1 MADPVTGTEPESGSG
16 TASGTE
22 PESGSRSASGTGAA
36 SGSGSEPESASG
48 TGTASASGSR
58 SASGAGTTSGSGS
71 EPESGSRSASGTGA
85 GSGTASRAV
94 SAQAPVAV
102 RHVEEAMG
110 TVFSFDVRGGKPA
123 AVRAALAEAV
133 AGLHRADEVFSTY
146 RDGSEISRLARGEL
160 TVEACAPEVA
170 EVLEL
175 AAEAERVSDG
185 WFSTRYGGRLDPTG
199 IVKGW
204 AVERAARRISAVVAG
219 ASGVSVNG
227 GGDVQLLG
235 TPGAARPWRVG
246 VSDPLRPGGLAAVVS
261 AAGAAELAVAT
272 SGSAERGAHV
282 VDPRTGRSAVTDL
295 LSVTVVAPRLTW
307 ADCWATAAF
316 AMGARD
322 GLRWLESLPGVEG
335 LLITAGDEVRCTG
348 GLAAWLG

>member
-1 MADPVTGTEPESGSG
+1 
-16 TASGTE
+16 
-22 PESGSRSASGTGAA
+22 
-36 SGSGSEPESASG
+36 
-48 TGTASASGSR
+48 
-58 SASGAGTTSGSGS
+58 
-71 EPESGSRSASGTGA
+71 
-85 GSGTASRAV
+85 
-94 SAQAPVAV
+94 
-102 RHVEEAMG
+102 MG
-110 TVFSFDVRGGKPA
+110 TVFSFDVRGGEPA
-123 AVRAALAEAV
+123 SVRAAVAAAV

-146 RDGSEISRLARGEL
+146 RDDSEVSRLARGEL
-160 TVEACAPEVA
+160 ALDACAPEVA

-185 WFSTRYGGRLDPTG
+185 WFSTRYEGRLDPTG

-204 AVERAARRISAVVAG
+204 AVERAARRIAAEGAG
-219 ASGVSVNG
+219 VRGVSVNG

-316 AMGARD
+316 AMGARE
-322 GLRWLESLPGVEG
+322 GARWLESLPGVEG

>member
-1 MADPVTGTEPESGSG
+1 
-16 TASGTE
+16 
-22 PESGSRSASGTGAA
+22 
-36 SGSGSEPESASG
+36 
-48 TGTASASGSR
+48 
-58 SASGAGTTSGSGS
+58 
-71 EPESGSRSASGTGA
+71 
-85 GSGTASRAV
+85 
-94 SAQAPVAV
+94 
-102 RHVEEAMG
+102 MG
-110 TVFSFDVRGGKPA
+110 TVFSFDARGGEPA
-123 AVRAALAEAV
+123 AVRAALDEAV

-175 AAEAERVSDG
+175 AAEAERVSGG
-185 WFSTRYGGRLDPTG
+185 WFSTRYQGRLDPTG

-204 AVERAARRISAVVAG
+204 AVERAARRIAAAG
-219 ASGVSVNG
+219 ATGVSVNG

-235 TPGAARPWRVG
+235 APGARRPWRVG

-261 AAGAAELAVAT
+261 ASGVDELAVAT

-316 AMGARD
+316 AMGSRE
-322 GLRWLESLPGVEG
+322 GLRWLESLEGVEG
-335 LLITAGDEVRCTG
+335 LLVTAGDEVRCTG
-348 GLAAWLG
+348 GLAGWLG

>member
-1 MADPVTGTEPESGSG
+1 
-16 TASGTE
+16 
-22 PESGSRSASGTGAA
+22 
-36 SGSGSEPESASG
+36 
-48 TGTASASGSR
+48 
-58 SASGAGTTSGSGS
+58 
-71 EPESGSRSASGTGA
+71 
-85 GSGTASRAV
+85 
-94 SAQAPVAV
+94 
-102 RHVEEAMG
+102 MG
-110 TVFSFDVRGGKPA
+110 TVFSFDVRGGEPT
-123 AVRAALAEAV
+123 AVRAALDEAV

-146 RDGSEISRLARGEL
+146 RDDSQVSRLARDEV
-160 TVEACAPEVA
+160 TVDACAPEVA

-185 WFSTRYGGRLDPTG
+185 WFSTRYRGRLDPTG

-204 AVERAARRISAVVAG
+204 AVERAARRIAAAG
-219 ASGVSVNG
+219 ATGVSLNG

-235 TPGAARPWRVG
+235 SPGAGRPWRVG

-295 LSVTVVAPRLTW
+295 VSVTVVAPRLTW

-316 AMGARD
+316 AMGSRE

>member
-1 MADPVTGTEPESGSG
+1 MAE
-16 TASGTE
+16 
-22 PESGSRSASGTGAA
+22 
-36 SGSGSEPESASG
+36 
-48 TGTASASGSR
+48 
-58 SASGAGTTSGSGS
+58 
-71 EPESGSRSASGTGA
+71 
-85 GSGTASRAV
+85 
-94 SAQAPVAV
+94 SAQAPAAV
-102 RHVEEAMG
+102 RHVEETMG
-110 TVFSFDVRGGKPA
+110 TVFSFDARGGEPA
-123 AVRAALAEAV
+123 AVRAALDEAV

-175 AAEAERVSDG
+175 AAEAERVSGG
-185 WFSTRYGGRLDPTG
+185 WFSTRYQGRLDPTG

-204 AVERAARRISAVVAG
+204 AVERAARRIAAAG
-219 ASGVSVNG
+219 ATGVSVNG

-235 TPGAARPWRVG
+235 APGARRPWRVG

-261 AAGAAELAVAT
+261 ASGADELAVAT

-316 AMGARD
+316 AMGSRE
-322 GLRWLESLPGVEG
+322 GLRWLESLEGVEG
-335 LLITAGDEVRCTG
+335 LLVTAGDEVRCTG
-348 GLAAWLG
+348 GLAGWLG

>member
-1 MADPVTGTEPESGSG
+1 
-16 TASGTE
+16 
-22 PESGSRSASGTGAA
+22 
-36 SGSGSEPESASG
+36 
-48 TGTASASGSR
+48 
-58 SASGAGTTSGSGS
+58 
-71 EPESGSRSASGTGA
+71 
-85 GSGTASRAV
+85 
-94 SAQAPVAV
+94 
-102 RHVEEAMG
+102 MG
-110 TVFSFDVRGGKPA
+110 TVFSFDVRGGEPT
-123 AVRAALAEAV
+123 AVRAALDEAV

-146 RDGSEISRLARGEL
+146 RDDSEISRLARDEV
-160 TVEACAPEVA
+160 TVGACAPEVA

-185 WFSTRYGGRLDPTG
+185 WFSTRYRGRLDPTG

-204 AVERAARRISAVVAG
+204 AVERAARRIAAAG
-219 ASGVSVNG
+219 ATGVSLNG

-235 TPGAARPWRVG
+235 TPGSGRPWRVG

-316 AMGARD
+316 AMGSRE

>member
-1 MADPVTGTEPESGSG
+1 
-16 TASGTE
+16 
-22 PESGSRSASGTGAA
+22 
-36 SGSGSEPESASG
+36 
-48 TGTASASGSR
+48 
-58 SASGAGTTSGSGS
+58 
-71 EPESGSRSASGTGA
+71 
-85 GSGTASRAV
+85 
-94 SAQAPVAV
+94 
-102 RHVEEAMG
+102 MG
-110 TVFSFDVRGGKPA
+110 TVFSFDARGGEPA
-123 AVRAALAEAV
+123 AVRAALDEAV

-146 RDGSEISRLARGEL
+146 RDGSEISLLAHGEL

-175 AAEAERVSDG
+175 AAEAERVSGG
-185 WFSTRYGGRLDPTG
+185 WFSTRYQGRLDPTG

-204 AVERAARRISAVVAG
+204 AVERAARRIAAAG
-219 ASGVSVNG
+219 ATGVSVNG

-235 TPGAARPWRVG
+235 APGARRPWRVG

-261 AAGAAELAVAT
+261 ASGANELAVAT

-316 AMGARD
+316 AMGSRE
-322 GLRWLESLPGVEG
+322 GLRWLESLEGVEG
-335 LLITAGDEVRCTG
+335 LLVTAGDEVRCTG
-348 GLAAWLG
+348 GLAGWLG

>member
-1 MADPVTGTEPESGSG
+1 
-16 TASGTE
+16 
-22 PESGSRSASGTGAA
+22 
-36 SGSGSEPESASG
+36 
-48 TGTASASGSR
+48 
-58 SASGAGTTSGSGS
+58 
-71 EPESGSRSASGTGA
+71 
-85 GSGTASRAV
+85 
-94 SAQAPVAV
+94 
-102 RHVEEAMG
+102 MG
-110 TVFSFDVRGGKPA
+110 TVFSFDVRGGEPA
-123 AVRAALAEAV
+123 AVRTALDEAV
-133 AGLHRADEVFSTY
+133 AQLRRADEVFSTY
-146 RDGSEISRLARGEL
+146 REDSQVSRLARDEVAVGE
-160 TVEACAPEVA
+160 CAPEVA
-170 EVLEL
+170 EVLGL
-175 AAEAERVSDG
+175 AAEAERVSEG
-185 WFSTRYGGRLDPTG
+185 WFSTRYRGRLDPTG

-204 AVERAARRISAVVAG
+204 AVECAARRLASAG
-219 ASGVSVNG
+219 ATGVSLNG

-235 TPGAARPWRVG
+235 TPGSGRPWRVG

-282 VDPRTGRSAVTDL
+282 VDPRTGRLAVTDL

-316 AMGARD
+316 AMGSRE